1 MKSLILKNSDSF
13 HVYLIESLR
22 NPKKASIYLQVA
34 LEEYEQDQDAEAFL
48 LALRN
53 VAEAHGGLAALAK
66 KIDMN
71 RQHLY
76 RALSSKGNPTLL
88 TLDAILHG
96 LGFRLSIEPLNKKT
110 KQRRS
115 TRR

>member
-1 MKSLILKNSDSF
+1 MRSLILKNSDSF
-13 HVYLIESLR
+13 HSYLIESLR
-22 NPKKASIYLQVA
+22 NPKKAFLYLQVA
-34 LEEYEQDQDAEAFL
+34 LEEYEQDQDPEAFL

-53 VAEAHGGLAALAK
+53 VAEAHGGLTTLAK
-66 KIDMN
+66 KIAMN

-96 LGFRLSIEPLNKKT
+96 LGFRLTIERVIKKR
-110 KQRRS
+110 KLRR
-115 TRR
+115 RAQH